1 MQLRVLWEE
10 ILKRF
15 EFIEVVAPPERTYST
30 FIRGFK
36 SLEVTLY
43 PRR

>member
-15 EFIEVVAPPERTYST
+15 PKIELAGEPGYLKSSFING
-30 FIRGFK
+30 IRELPVRIPG
-36 SLEVTLY
+36 
-43 PRR
+43 